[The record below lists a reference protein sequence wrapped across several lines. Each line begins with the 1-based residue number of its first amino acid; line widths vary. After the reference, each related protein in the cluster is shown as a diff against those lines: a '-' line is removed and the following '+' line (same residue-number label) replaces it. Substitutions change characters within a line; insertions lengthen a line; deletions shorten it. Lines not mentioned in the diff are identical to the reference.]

1 MLEQK
6 PGTLAI
12 TLRMVDARSATGRIL
27 LYRSS
32 DAHADR
38 EMPLALDAAGR
49 QVVALAGLKSGSWSL
64 QIEWRLRD
72 RDYYVERQLTL
83 P

>member
-1 MLEQK
+1 
-6 PGTLAI
+6 
-12 TLRMVDARSATGRIL
+12 
-27 LYRSS
+27 
-32 DAHADR
+32 
-38 EMPLALDAAGR
+38 MPLALDSAGR
-49 QVVALAGLKSGSWSL
+49 QVVALAGLKPGSWSL